1 MIMSKEDQETWR
13 HLILRGSQPQGHC
26 KCAVSV
32 EIQEDKE
39 CKEIKFATKIE
50 GIKMKTP
57 QEKAAELL
65 PFVQALAN
73 GEKVMQSVD
82 GIEVESN
89 GNFVYGLT
97 YSIRPKV
104 MLVNGF
110 EVPESLRE
118 EPADGDFYFIPTV
131 ESNDFSDRMLWGSDE
146 YDKRYLSRGLV
157 HSTKEAAIA
166 HAKAMLGID
175 PKGGE

>member
-1 MIMSKEDQETWR
+1 MAFLYKRDRPWIHPIITVDAMT
-13 HLILRGSQPQGHC
+13 
-26 KCAVSV
+26 KCYSECAINI
-32 EIQEDKE
+32 EIQEPV
-39 CKEIKFATKIE
+39 
-50 GIKMKTP
+50 KMKTP

-73 GEKVMQSVD
+73 GE
-82 GIEVESN
+82 EVLEGEHPAT
-89 GNFVYGLT
+89 GNFIHGIVF
-97 YSIRPKV
+97 SIKPKI

-110 EVPESLRE
+110 EVPEPMRVKLDAGKLYFVPDITEESHSSEIEWEGDNIDLR
-118 EPADGDFYFIPTV
+118 
-131 ESNDFSDRMLWGSDE
+131 W
-146 YDKRYLSRGLV
+146 LSRGLC

>member
-1 MIMSKEDQETWR
+1 
-13 HLILRGSQPQGHC
+13 
-26 KCAVSV
+26 
-32 EIQEDKE
+32 
-39 CKEIKFATKIE
+39 
-50 GIKMKTP
+50 MKTP

-82 GIEVESN
+82 NGEELDSN
-89 GNFVYGLT
+89 GNFIYGLT
-97 YSIRPKV
+97 YSIKPKV

-110 EVPESLRE
+110 KVPEPMRE
-118 EPADGDFYFIPTV
+118 DPLDGDCYFIPMV
-131 ESNDFSDRMLWGSDE
+131 GFEYFCDRMLWRRDK
-146 YDKRYLSRGLV
+146 YDKRYMSRGLC

-175 PKGGE
+175 PNGGE

>member
-1 MIMSKEDQETWR
+1 
-13 HLILRGSQPQGHC
+13 
-26 KCAVSV
+26 
-32 EIQEDKE
+32 
-39 CKEIKFATKIE
+39 
-50 GIKMKTP
+50 MKTP

-82 GIEVESN
+82 NGEELDSN
-89 GNFVYGLT
+89 GNFIYGLT
-97 YSIRPKV
+97 YSIKPKM

-110 EVPESLRE
+110 EVPEPMRVKPDRHKIYYTPHIL
-118 EPADGDFYFIPTV
+118 APTL
-131 ESNDFSDRMLWGSDE
+131 FSQETWFENNSHKTLFCKGIC
-146 YDKRYLSRGLV
+146 

-175 PKGGE
+175 PKVVGD